1 MSLHQQIRSS
11 VQAIRNSAV
20 FTTWFGAQLGWAPG
34 DLIGIN
40 CSFLL
45 RKGLGVSTKKSGRC
59 LALRITAGGQVG
71 ATPHLIDDSGF
82 NTEFK
87 RYSQANAPATIA
99 LTTAEVAAEVATLGD
114 LVFSLIGVAT
124 AGDTTIYVPKTKP
137 IPGIIQMTW
146 RPGANPVVQLLNDE
160 LIVDKPYD
168 LGSLWAFARAATATS
183 NDPIEER
190 HLVNFSG
197 ALRDLQ
203 RAGRAKLILP
213 PRSEKPAGDSFL
225 REIVIALQGQ
235 LHEYRTARVAGNM
248 IDVYRIAY
256 NFTSQVL
263 GVLRMVFTVFD
274 LKPVLQWATA
284 DKQLSLW
291 QALQDL
297 PWLKAEHKPKL
308 DEYVRAVN
316 DSRNASFHN
325 ALPFGQTMAIKLDDL
340 ELSGAEIRFFREH
353 SDRNKNAFYLD
364 ELDVIE
370 AFRQL
375 SRAHRTDLPP
385 IFWESNEAVLAA
397 IIDLFAATENA
408 MIDARNEMPA

>member
-1 MSLHQQIRSS
+1 M
-11 VQAIRNSAV
+11 
-20 FTTWFGAQLGWAPG
+20 
-34 DLIGIN
+34 
-40 CSFLL
+40 
-45 RKGLGVSTKKSGRC
+45 
-59 LALRITAGGQVG
+59 
-71 ATPHLIDDSGF
+71 
-82 NTEFK
+82 
-87 RYSQANAPATIA
+87 APATIA

-114 LVFSLIGVAT
+114 LVFSLIGVAK
-124 AGDTTIYVPKTKP
+124 AGDTTIYVPKNKP
-137 IPGIIQMTW
+137 IPGINLMTW
-146 RPGANPVVQLLNDE
+146 RPGANPAVQLVDHE
-160 LIVDKPYD
+160 LIMDKPYD
-168 LGSLWAFARAATATS
+168 LGSLWAFARVETATTD
-183 NDPIEER
+183 DPIEEQ
-190 HLVNFSG
+190 HLSRFSNS
-197 ALRDLQ
+197 LRDLQ
-203 RAGRAKLILP
+203 RAGRAKLILT
-213 PRSEKPAGDSFL
+213 PRGEKPADDSFL

-235 LHEYRTARVAGNM
+235 LHEYRTARNAGNM

-263 GVLRMVFTVFD
+263 GVLRMLFTVFD

-340 ELSGAEIRFFREH
+340 ELPGGEIRFLREH
-353 SDRNKNAFYLD
+353 SDRNKSAFHLD
-364 ELDVIE
+364 EFDVVE

-385 IFWESNEAVLAA
+385 IFWERNEEVLAA
-397 IIDLFAATENA
+397 IIDLFVSTENA
-408 MIDARNEMPA
+408 MITARNEMPA